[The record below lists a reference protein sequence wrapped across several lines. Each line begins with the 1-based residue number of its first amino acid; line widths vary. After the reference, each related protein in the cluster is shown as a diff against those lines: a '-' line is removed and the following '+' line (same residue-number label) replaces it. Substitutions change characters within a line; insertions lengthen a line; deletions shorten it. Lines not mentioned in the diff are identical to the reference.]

1 MLIVLSID
9 HRNKTFHDVCSSNP
23 AFYSCCT
30 VIWSNCYAQS
40 SLEALF
46 EDRLKEVELKEKQEI
61 KAAMIKIHTGSS
73 LKYLQ
78 LLANFLNVLGKVQST
93 SGSKLG
99 KLNQGLKKL
108 RDTAKLVD
116 ELTVDARE
124 KQKRLSVKQK

>member
-1 MLIVLSID
+1 
-9 HRNKTFHDVCSSNP
+9 
-23 AFYSCCT
+23 
-30 VIWSNCYAQS
+30 
-40 SLEALF
+40 
-46 EDRLKEVELKEKQEI
+46 
-61 KAAMIKIHTGSS
+61 MIKIHTGSS